1 MKNSK
6 IQVGDVITGIY
17 QNDKFV
23 DRYQVIAFKNGNYEV
38 YVQLLNLLTLKFE
51 DRTYA
56 YVDRYARKI

>member
-6 IQVGDVITGIY
+6 FQVGDVVTGIY
-17 QNDKFV
+17 FDDKFF
-23 DRYQVIAFKNGNYEV
+23 DRYQVIAFKNGNYGD